1 MGPREHS
8 LIKEGVLAATGPPMR
23 QPHRGPREGR
33 EGTVDYTPDKCLVLS
48 PIFSGVG
55 TPTLSIMARSRFVI
69 GVFSWI
75 REVTPTLELAGGP
88 ARKQARQVTV
98 IM

>member
-1 MGPREHS
+1 MWLARELTGEH
-8 LIKEGVLAATGPPMR
+8 ADQPATA
-23 QPHRGPREGR
+23 PHRAKSARRGPRDGK
-33 EGTVDYTPDKCLVLS
+33 VDYRPARCVVLS